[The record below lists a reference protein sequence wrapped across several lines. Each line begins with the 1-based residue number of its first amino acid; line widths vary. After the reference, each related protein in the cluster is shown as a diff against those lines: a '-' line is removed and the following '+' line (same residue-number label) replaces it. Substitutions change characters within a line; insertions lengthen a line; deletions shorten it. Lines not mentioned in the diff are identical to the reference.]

1 MMGERL
7 DARLARLEDGRIRRA
22 AEQLA
27 QEYGLDVDELLA
39 EAQRIVARFGS
50 DMELA
55 AVTLAA
61 ERPAQNGSIPG
72 VRERLKQR
80 LDELAARRRDRE
92 ALGEP
97 PPAAPTSCQ
106 AGTKFQPGPAPPRP
120 PSPPQEPRDY
130 LIGDGEPD
138 RWRRNGW

>member
-1 MMGERL
+1 MGRL
-7 DARLARLEDGRIRRA
+7 DARVTRLEDGRIRRE
-22 AEQLA
+22 AERLA
-27 QEYGLDVDELLA
+27 QEHGLDVDELLA
-39 EAQRIVARFGS
+39 EAQRIVARFGN

-80 LDELAARRRDRE
+80 LAELAARRRDID

-97 PPAAPTSCQ
+97 PPAAPTSYQ
-106 AGTKFQPGPAPPRP
+106 PGTRFQPDPEPPRP
-120 PSPPQEPRDY
+120 PSPPRQPRDY
-130 LIGDGEPD
+130 LIGDDEPD